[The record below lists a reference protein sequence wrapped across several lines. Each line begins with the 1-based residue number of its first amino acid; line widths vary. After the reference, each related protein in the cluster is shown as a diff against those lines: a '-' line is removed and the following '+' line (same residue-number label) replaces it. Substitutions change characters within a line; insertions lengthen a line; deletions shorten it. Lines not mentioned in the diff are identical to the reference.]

1 MALKSLILD
10 TTCETV
16 KMSLKNRLSIVL

>member
-16 KMSLKNRLSIVL
+16 KMSLKNRLSIVP